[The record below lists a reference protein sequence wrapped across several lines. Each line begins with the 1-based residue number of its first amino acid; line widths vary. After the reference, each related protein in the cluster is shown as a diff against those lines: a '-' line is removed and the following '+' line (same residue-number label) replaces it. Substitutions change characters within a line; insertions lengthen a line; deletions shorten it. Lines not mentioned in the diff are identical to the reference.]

1 MLASFT
7 ASLRLAAAFIRYRR
21 VFVRPQHGEGP
32 VLPPVARYV
41 VPSDAP
47 GEHHEWH
54 NAARKAAV
62 IALDLYRAGLP
73 EPHERNVRVAA
84 QLLGWPTV
92 SPRTHVMV
100 RAIWAVLRA
109 DLGVKVED

>member
-1 MLASFT
+1 VLASFA
-7 ASLRLAAAFIRYRR
+7 ASLRLAASFIRYRR
-21 VFVRPQHGEGP
+21 VLVRPQHDKDP

-41 VPSDAP
+41 VPAEAP

-62 IALDLYRAGLP
+62 IALDLYRAGWP
-73 EPHERNVRVAA
+73 EPHERNVTAAA
-84 QLLGWPTV
+84 QLLGWSTV
-92 SPRTHVMV
+92 SPRTCVMV
-100 RAIWAVLRA
+100 RAIWDVLRT